1 MIRGAWGA
9 LALAAC
15 APAPRA
21 GSAPGSSIPLPQ
33 ATVVVEPLG
42 GIDRTEA
49 ARAALRAGLL
59 SHHSTAVDRHREL
72 APRADGRGVLIAIL
86 DSGID
91 PSVRGLDS
99 TSDNQ
104 RKIIDLR
111 DFSGEGEI
119 LLHPATV
126 RGDTIWVGERR
137 LLGAS
142 HVLSAAPGAVW
153 GGIVPEARYGSGPAA
168 DLNDNARATDTMVV
182 VVAGTPGAWRLFADA
197 ALDRTL
203 ANDTPIRDYREA
215 GEWFG
220 WSALG
225 PPPLGVA
232 VNFTDRGSEPRLTLV
247 FDNSGHGTHVAG
259 IAAGRGLHGVDGF
272 DGVAPGAQ
280 LLGYKIVNNAEGGIT
295 STGSVMR
302 AVEAAIAEAQRRA
315 MPLVINLSF
324 GIGSARASTP
334 MLDALV
340 DSVLRQ
346 HPSVVMTVAA
356 ANDGPGFSTLG
367 VPASAEEVLSVGATQ
382 PLVFLGM
389 APDPSR
395 LDPVAGFSSRGGV
408 QAGPDLVAPGVAWSA
423 VPRFDA
429 GNEEKFGTSMAAP
442 HVAGLA
448 ARLLSDLVS
457 ERRTWTREL
466 LHRALFRTS
475 RELPDNTALDQ
486 GHGVPDVVAAWRWLQ
501 GHRRVIQ
508 VRAEDGDNP
517 GNSAVWRD
525 EPGGDGTI
533 RLRVRRTDANEAF
546 RIRVRSSAPWL
557 RVEGPPLRSVPP
569 SGVSLYL
576 AVDSA
581 VAAKPG
587 LHTGVV
593 RIDDANDASSGPL
606 AVVPVTLRVP
616 LNGAVRASFAAT
628 IQAGAVERIAF
639 AADTGRGILVRAAA
653 VNDDGAA
660 LMSLHGPGGWPHRT
674 VQAGASSSPAIARI
688 DPDELVG
695 GGWELV
701 IQAPPTRGVAVR
713 GEIVRSPFRVD
724 AHWAGDSL
732 RLTATSL
739 VDVPRTA
746 RLRAHALGGR
756 AVLRIGGTNA
766 VATDTGLVVPS
777 WAREAEIAV
786 TLPDSEWARLTDFG
800 VSVRDHEGRIVT
812 AVPLNHARGRMR
824 LVIPESMRGDTL
836 RLRLSPAAVLDRP
849 ATAWMATVSV
859 DFLLEE
865 PVALVP
871 ELRAGAVVAPGAAVT
886 RSIPVAR
893 WPVMVPP
900 PLARIVRVTAID
912 DHDDEWTREFALPLG
927 QGPRQ

>member
-21 GSAPGSSIPLPQ
+21 GSTPGPSVPLPQ

-99 TSDNQ
+99 TTDNQ
-104 RKIIDLR
+104 RKILDLR

-119 LLHPATV
+119 PLQPATV
-126 RGDTIWVGERR
+126 RGDTIWVGDRR

-142 HVLSAAPGAVW
+142 HVLAAAPGAVW
-153 GGIVPEARYGSGPAA
+153 GGIVPETRYGNGPAA

-182 VVAGTPGAWRLFADA
+182 VVAGSPGAWRLFADA

-203 ANDTPIRDYREA
+203 ANDFPIRDFREA

-232 VNFTDRGSEPRLTLV
+232 VNFTDRSGAPHLTLV

-259 IAAGRGLHGVDGF
+259 IAAGRRLYGVDDF

-295 STGSVMR
+295 TTGSVMR
-302 AVEAAIAEAQRRA
+302 AVEAAIAESRRRA

-324 GIGSARASTP
+324 GIGSARRSAS

-356 ANDGPGFSTLG
+356 ANDGPGLSTLG

-408 QAGPDLVAPGVAWSA
+408 RAGPDLVAPGVAWAA

-448 ARLLSDLVS
+448 ARLLSDLVAL
-457 ERRTWTREL
+457 RRSWTREL
-466 LHRALFRTS
+466 LHRALLRTA
-475 RELPDNTALDQ
+475 RELPDNSVLDQ

-501 GHRRVIQ
+501 GHRRVVQ
-508 VRAEDGDNP
+508 VRVEDGDHP
-517 GNSAVWRD
+517 GHTAVWRD
-525 EPGGDGTI
+525 ERGGRGTI
-533 RLRVRRTDANEAF
+533 RLRVQRTDADEAL

-576 AVDSA
+576 SVDSG
-581 VAAKPG
+581 VAAMPG
-587 LHTGVV
+587 VHSGVV

-616 LNGAVRASFAAT
+616 QDGATRYSFAAT

-639 AADTGRGILVRAAA
+639 NADTGRGILVRAAS
-653 VNDDGAA
+653 VNDGGAA
-660 LMSLHGPGGWPHRT
+660 LLSLHDPGGRPDRT
-674 VQAGASSSPAIARI
+674 TQAGAASSPGTIWI
-688 DPDELVG
+688 EPDAAMSGV
-695 GGWELV
+695 WELV
-701 IQAPPTRGVAVR
+701 VQAPPTRGVAIR
-713 GEIVRSPFRVD
+713 GEIVPSPFRLD
-724 AHWAGDSL
+724 ARWVGDSI
-732 RLTATSL
+732 RLAATSL
-739 VDVPRTA
+739 LGVPRTA
-746 RLRAHALGGR
+746 RLVAHALGWR
-756 AVLRIGGTNA
+756 ASFGLGGALA
-766 VATDTGLVVPS
+766 VATDTALAVPA
-777 WAREAEIAV
+777 WAREAVVQV
-786 TLPDSEWARLTDFG
+786 TLPDSDWSQLTDFG

-812 AVPLNHARGRMR
+812 AVPLDHARGSMR

-836 RLRLSPAAVLDRP
+836 RLRLSPAAALDRSP
-849 ATAWMATVSV
+849 TAWKATVSV

-865 PVALVP
+865 PVPLVP
-871 ELRAGAVVAPGAAVT
+871 EARVGVEVVPGATVT
-886 RSIPVAR
+886 RWVAVGR
-893 WPVMVPP
+893 RPAAMPA

-912 DHDDEWTREFALPLG
+912 DHDDEWTREFALTLG